1 MSEAEEFELRRLLAT
16 EIGRRLP
23 HASDDP
29 AQARSVLHALRGSAA
44 MAGESEL
51 ALVLNQ
57 LGGRL
62 RAGEHGAT
70 QTVREV
76 LSQAAV
82 RLSKGQPAFA
92 THWPAPPFGLQPLS
106 RAHRVEYLEA
116 MRERIASL
124 DTLLAA
130 PRLEPSALDDV
141 YRLVHSLKS
150 AASAEG
156 DNITTWYCHGL
167 EEHILNSRGNTE
179 RERQLLVEAARHRAV
194 LAALLDDPRRALL
207 TLARLA
213 RSAPESSPPESSKRA
228 PRLQP
233 EPSAGSL
240 QVPEQALDALLDR
253 LQRMEQVHDDLNRAA
268 DLAAQFGGRSRQQQE
283 LLNEAL
289 RMIGPPRPWG
299 APEAALRLVEQ
310 VARGLNTSAGWAAR
324 GVQAM
329 RLSSERIRTET
340 ASTRSDLT
348 QLRRTSLRWLLGRL
362 ESAAL
367 ELAEQQGKQVRVQ
380 LKGGDLPIDRRLA
393 ERLLDPT
400 LQLVRNAITHAFPE
414 RGRGQLWL
422 EASRVGG
429 WLRLSV
435 EDDGRGFDVE
445 GLQALVPD
453 TARVDAASAA
463 LTPYVSTRQY
473 ADAFGG
479 RGVGLPMAEAVLA
492 KLGGT
497 LHLMSRAP
505 RGARALI
512 ELPAESGLIDTV
524 WLTHDDQCFAL
535 PVMYARRVV
544 RNSPRID
551 AVSLAR
557 CLGLAPSK
565 KPLGSA
571 IELDI
576 AGLTPVYLAV
586 SRVLPVETVNIHPV
600 PPRIARLGPYSG
612 AVLRRGGQLGLV
624 LHGPVVAL
632 RAQVVASGAASSA
645 PPSARGSKT

>member
-1 MSEAEEFELRRLLAT
+1 MSDGEVIELRKLLAT

-62 RAGEHGAT
+62 RTGENTAT

-82 RLSKGQPAFA
+82 RLSAGQSAFA
-92 THWPAPPFGLQPLS
+92 TVWPAPPFGLQPLLKPP
-106 RAHRVEYLEA
+106 RVEYLEA
-116 MRERIASL
+116 MRERISAL
-124 DTLLAA
+124 DALLAA
-130 PRLEPSALDDV
+130 PRLEPRALDEV
-141 YRLVHSLKS
+141 YRVVHGLKS

-156 DNITTWYCHGL
+156 DNVTTWYCHGL
-167 EEHILNSRGNTE
+167 EEHILNTRGSAE
-179 RERQLLVEAARHRAV
+179 REKQLLIEAARHRAV
-194 LAALLDDPRRALL
+194 LAALLDDPRRALA

-213 RSAPESSPPESSKRA
+213 RTSPDSSPPSSKG
-228 PRLQP
+228 QP
-233 EPSAGSL
+233 PPLSEPGQGSL

-253 LQRMEQVHDDLNRAA
+253 LQRLEQVHDDLNRAA
-268 DLAAQFGGRSRQQQE
+268 DLAAQFGARASQQRE
-283 LLNEAL
+283 VLNEAL

-310 VARGLNTSAGWAAR
+310 VARGLGTSSGWAAR

-340 ASTRSDLT
+340 TSTRGDLT

-400 LQLVRNAITHAFPE
+400 LQLVRNAVTHAFPDN
-414 RGRGQLWL
+414 GRGQLWL
-422 EASRVGG
+422 SASRVGG

-435 EDDGRGFDVE
+435 EDDGRGLDAQ
-445 GLQALVPD
+445 GLQALVPG
-453 TARVDAASAA
+453 AEGIDAASAA
-463 LTPYVSTRQY
+463 LTPFVSTRQH
-473 ADAFGG
+473 ADAFAG

-497 LHLMSRAP
+497 LHLTSREP
-505 RGARALI
+505 QGACALI
-512 ELPAESGLIDTV
+512 ELPAESGMIDTL
-524 WLTHDDQCFAL
+524 WLTHDEHCFAL

-544 RNSPRID
+544 RNSERIG
-551 AVSLAR
+551 AVSLGR
-557 CLGLAPSK
+557 CLGLPPSK
-565 KPLGSA
+565 KPLLTA

-600 PPRIARLGPYSG
+600 PPRIARRGPYSG
-612 AVLRRGGQLGLV
+612 AVLRRGGQLALV

-632 RAQVVASGAASSA
+632 RAQVVASGSASSI
-645 PPSARGSKT
+645 PPSNAQR

>member
-1 MSEAEEFELRRLLAT
+1 MSEVFELRKLLAT

-23 HASDDP
+23 HATDDP

-57 LGGRL
+57 LGVRL
-62 RAGEHGAT
+62 RAGETRAT

-82 RLSKGQPAFA
+82 RLSAGQPAFV
-92 THWPAPPFGLQPLS
+92 TQWPAPPFGLQPVA
-106 RAHRVEYLEA
+106 RAPRVEYLEA
-116 MRERIASL
+116 MRERISAL
-124 DTLLAA
+124 DTLLASQ
-130 PRLEPSALDDV
+130 RLERRALEDV
-141 YRLVHSLKS
+141 YRVVHSLKS

-156 DNITTWYCHGL
+156 DNVTTWYCHGL
-167 EEHILNSRGNTE
+167 EEHILNARGNAE
-179 RERQLLVEAARHRAV
+179 REKQLLIETARHRAV
-194 LAALLDDPRRALL
+194 LAALLDEPKRALA
-207 TLARLA
+207 TLGRLA
-213 RSAPESSPPESSKRA
+213 RAPESTPPESFDSA
-228 PRLQP
+228 PP
-233 EPSAGSL
+233 PTEPGQGSL
-240 QVPEQALDALLDR
+240 QVPESALDSLLDR
-253 LQRMEQVHDDLNRAA
+253 LQRLEQVHDDLNRAA
-268 DLAAQFGGRSRQQQE
+268 DLAAQFGARSRQQRE
-283 LLNEAL
+283 ALNEAL
-289 RMIGPPRPWG
+289 RMIGPPKPWG
-299 APEAALRLVEQ
+299 APEAALRLIEQ
-310 VARGLNTSAGWAAR
+310 VARGLGTSAGWAVR

-340 ASTRSDLT
+340 SSTRSDLT

-380 LKGGDLPIDRRLA
+380 LSGGDLPIDRRLA

-400 LQLVRNAITHAFPE
+400 LQLVRNAVTHAFPE

-422 EASRVGG
+422 EARRVGG

-435 EDDGRGFDVE
+435 EDDGRGLDAE
-445 GLQALVPD
+445 GLSALVPG
-453 TARVDAASAA
+453 AELDAVTAA
-463 LTPYVSTRQY
+463 LTPNISTRQY

-479 RGVGLPMAEAVLA
+479 RGVGLPMAEALLA

-497 LHLMSRAP
+497 LHLTSREP

-512 ELPAESGLIDTV
+512 ELPAESGLIDAV
-524 WLTHDDQCFAL
+524 WLTHDEYCFAL
-535 PVMYARRVV
+535 PVMYARRVI
-544 RNSPRID
+544 RNSERIG

-557 CLGLAPSK
+557 CLGLPASK
-565 KPLGSA
+565 KELISA
-571 IELDI
+571 VELEI

-586 SRVLPVETVNIHPV
+586 NQVLPVETVNIHPV
-600 PPRIARLGPYSG
+600 PPRIARRGPYSG

-632 RAQVVASGAASSA
+632 RAQVVASGSGSTV
-645 PPSARGSKT
+645 PPSNSDRG